1 MLRGAFAPLSSR
13 KKSQGFPV
21 ELIVLGA
28 AAGGG
33 LPQWNC
39 AGGQSVQVWNETRPP
54 QSQASVAVGDKYN
67 GYVVVNA
74 SPDLR
79 QQILQTPQ
87 LHPKSNHPEG
97 VRNTP
102 IKAVIVTNAD
112 VDNVAGLLNLR
123 EKQAF
128 RIYGPTK
135 VLEILQDNPIFAVL
149 DPEFVK
155 QCPLETTETISPVPG
170 IEIEIFSVAGK
181 APLYLEASLG
191 IQSGDLGFTSG
202 IEICTEAGKTLVI
215 SSCAQIDQKLRE
227 RIETADHLLFD
238 GTVFEDDEMPQL
250 GLGEKTG
257 RRMGHLPISGPDGPL
272 AQLAH
277 CKLKTKRFFHIN
289 NSNPIWDEQSPA
301 YQTIRDAGWDICH
314 DGLVLEI

>member
-1 MLRGAFAPLSSR
+1 M
-13 KKSQGFPV
+13 

-39 AGGQSVQVWNETRPP
+39 AGGQSSQVWNQTRAP
-54 QSQASVAVGDKYN
+54 QSQASVAIGDESN
-67 GYVVVNA
+67 GYVVINA

-87 LHPKSNHPEG
+87 LHPKSDHPNG

-123 EKQAF
+123 EKQRF
-128 RIYGPTK
+128 SIYGPTK
-135 VLEILQDNPIFAVL
+135 VLEILHENSIFAVL
-149 DPEFVK
+149 DPEFVT
-155 QCPLETTETISPVPG
+155 QHPLETTETISPIPG
-170 IEIEIFSVAGK
+170 LEIELFTVAGK
-181 APLYLEASLG
+181 APLYLEDSLG

-202 IEICTEAGKTLVI
+202 IEIRTEAGKTLVI

-257 RRMGHLPISGPDGPL
+257 RRMGHLPISGTDGPI

-277 CKLKTKRFFHIN
+277 CNLKTKRFFHIN

-301 YQTIRDAGWDICH
+301 HRNIRDAGWDICH
-314 DGLVLEI
+314 DGLVFEI

>member
-1 MLRGAFAPLSSR
+1 M
-13 KKSQGFPV
+13 

-39 AGGQSVQVWNETRPP
+39 AGGQSIQVWNKTRSP
-54 QSQASVAVGDKYN
+54 QSQASVAIGGEHD
-67 GYVVVNA
+67 GYVVINA

-87 LHPKSNHPEG
+87 LHPKSDHPNG

-123 EKQAF
+123 EKQRF
-128 RIYGPTK
+128 SIYGPTK
-135 VLEILQDNPIFAVL
+135 VLEILQENSIFAVL
-149 DPEFVK
+149 DPEFVT
-155 QCPLETTETISPVPG
+155 QRPLETTETISPIPG
-170 IEIEIFSVAGK
+170 VEIELFTVAGK
-181 APLYLEASLG
+181 APLYLEDSLG

-202 IEICTEAGKTLVI
+202 IEIRTETGKTLVI
-215 SSCAQIDQKLRE
+215 SSCAQIDQRLRE

-257 RRMGHLPISGPDGPL
+257 RRMGHLPISGTDGPI

-277 CKLKTKRFFHIN
+277 CRLKTKRFFHIN
-289 NSNPIWDEQSPA
+289 NSNPIWDEQSLA
-301 YQTIRDAGWDICH
+301 HRTIRDAGWDICH
-314 DGLVLEI
+314 DGLVFEI

>member
-1 MLRGAFAPLSSR
+1 LD
-13 KKSQGFPV
+13 
-21 ELIVLGA
+21 LIVLGA

-39 AGGQSVQVWNETRPP
+39 AGGQSANVWQNRLPAQT
-54 QSQASVAVGDKYN
+54 QASVAVGSPET
-67 GYVVVNA
+67 GYVVINA

-87 LHPKSNHPEG
+87 LHPRDQHPMG

-102 IKAVIVTNAD
+102 IRAVILTNAD

-123 EKQAF
+123 EKQSF
-128 RIYGPTK
+128 DIYGPTK
-135 VLEILQDNPIFAVL
+135 VLEVINENSIFAVL

-155 QCPLETTETISPVPG
+155 QYPLETTEMIRPIPG
-170 IEIEIFSVAGK
+170 VEFELFTVAGK
-181 APLYLEASLG
+181 APLYLEYSLG
-191 IQSGDLGFTSG
+191 FESGDLGFTSG
-202 IEICTEAGKTLVI
+202 IEIRTETSKTLVI
-215 SSCAQIDQKLRE
+215 SSCAQIDQKLQE

-238 GTVFEDDEMPQL
+238 GTVFEDDEMTQL

-257 RRMGHLPISGPDGPL
+257 RRMGHLPISGGDGPI
-272 AQLAH
+272 AQLSH

-289 NSNPIWDEQSPA
+289 NSNPIWDEQSLA
-301 YQTIRDAGWDICH
+301 HRTIRDAGWDICH
-314 DGLVLEI
+314 DGLVFEI

>member
-1 MLRGAFAPLSSR
+1 M
-13 KKSQGFPV
+13 

-39 AGGQSVQVWNETRPP
+39 AGGQSSQVWNKTRLP
-54 QSQASVAVGDKYN
+54 QSQASVAIGN
-67 GYVVVNA
+67 ERAGYVIINA

-87 LHPKSNHPEG
+87 LHPRLNHPDG

-102 IKAVIVTNAD
+102 IAAVIVTNAD

-123 EKQAF
+123 EKQ
-128 RIYGPTK
+128 RVSIYGPTK
-135 VLEILQDNPIFAVL
+135 VLEILQENSIFAVL
-149 DPEFVK
+149 DPEFVT
-155 QCPLETTETISPVPG
+155 QRPLETTETISPIPG
-170 IEIEIFSVAGK
+170 VEIELFTVAGK
-181 APLYLEASLG
+181 APLYLEDALG

-202 IEICTEAGKTLVI
+202 IEIRTEAGKTLVI
-215 SSCAQIDQKLRE
+215 SSCAQIDQKLQE

-250 GLGEKTG
+250 GLGEITG
-257 RRMGHLPISGPDGPL
+257 RRMGHLPISGTDGPI

-277 CKLKTKRFFHIN
+277 CNLKTKRFFHIN
-289 NSNPIWDEQSPA
+289 NSNPIWDEQSLA
-301 YQTIRDAGWDICH
+301 HRAIRDAGWDICH
-314 DGLVLEI
+314 DGLVFEI

>member
-1 MLRGAFAPLSSR
+1 M
-13 KKSQGFPV
+13 

-39 AGGQSVQVWNETRPP
+39 AGGQSIQVWNKTRLP
-54 QSQASVAVGDKYN
+54 QSQASVAIGDEYD
-67 GYVVVNA
+67 GYVVINA

-87 LHPKSNHPEG
+87 LHPRSDHPYG

-123 EKQAF
+123 EKQRF
-128 RIYGPTK
+128 SIYGPTK
-135 VLEILQDNPIFAVL
+135 VLEILQENSIFAVL
-149 DPEFVK
+149 DPEFVS
-155 QCPLETTETISPVPG
+155 QRPLETTETISPIPG
-170 IEIEIFSVAGK
+170 VEIELFTVAGK
-181 APLYLEASLG
+181 APLYLEDALG

-202 IEICTEAGKTLVI
+202 IEIRTETGKTLVI

-238 GTVFEDDEMPQL
+238 GTVFEDDEMRQL

-257 RRMGHLPISGPDGPL
+257 RRMGHLPISGTDGPIV
-272 AQLAH
+272 QLAH
-277 CKLKTKRFFHIN
+277 CNLKTKRFFHIN
-289 NSNPIWDEQSPA
+289 NSNPIWDEQSLA
-301 YQTIRDAGWDICH
+301 HQTIRDAGWDICH
-314 DGLVLEI
+314 DGLVFEI

>member
-1 MLRGAFAPLSSR
+1 M
-13 KKSQGFPV
+13 

-39 AGGQSVQVWNETRPP
+39 AGGQSHHVWQENRAAQT
-54 QSQASVAVGDKYN
+54 QASVAIGHPEL
-67 GYVVVNA
+67 GYVVINA

-79 QQILQTPQ
+79 QQIIQTSQ
-87 LHPKSNHPEG
+87 LHPSPTHQEG
-97 VRNTP
+97 VRNSP

-112 VDNVAGLLNLR
+112 VDNIAGLLNLR

-128 RIYGPTK
+128 DIYGPTK
-135 VLEILQDNPIFAVL
+135 VLEILDENPVFAVL
-149 DPEFVK
+149 DPEFVR
-155 QCPLETTETISPVPG
+155 QHPLETTETITPLPG
-170 IEIEIFSVAGK
+170 LDVELFTVAGK
-181 APLYLEASLG
+181 APLYLEDRLG
-191 IQSGDLGFTSG
+191 IESGDLGFTSG
-202 IEICTEAGKTLVI
+202 IEIQTGAGKTLII
-215 SSCAQIDQKLRE
+215 SSCAAIDQTLLE
-227 RIETADHLLFD
+227 RIQTADHLLLD

-289 NSNPIWDEQSPA
+289 NSNPIWDEQSLA
-301 YQTIRDAGWDICH
+301 HRTIRDAGWDICH

>member
-1 MLRGAFAPLSSR
+1 M
-13 KKSQGFPV
+13 

-39 AGGQSVQVWNETRPP
+39 AGGQSSAVWNSKRPA
-54 QSQASVAVGDKYN
+54 QTQASVAVGNRRD
-67 GYVVVNA
+67 GYVVINA

-87 LHPKSNHPEG
+87 LHPSSQHSNG

-128 RIYGPTK
+128 DIYGPTK
-135 VLEILQDNPIFAVL
+135 VLNILAENSIFAVL
-149 DPEFVK
+149 DPDFVT
-155 QCPLETTETISPVPG
+155 QHPLDTTETICPIDG
-170 IEIEIFSVAGK
+170 LEIELFTVAGK
-181 APLYLEASLG
+181 APLYLEDSLG
-191 IQSGDLGFTSG
+191 TQSGDLGFTSG
-202 IEICTEAGKTLVI
+202 IEIRTELGKTLVI
-215 SSCAQIDQKLRE
+215 SSCAQIDQKLLE
-227 RIETADHLLFD
+227 RIQNADHLLFD
-238 GTVFEDDEMPQL
+238 GTVFEDDEMPRL
-250 GLGEKTG
+250 GLGVKTG
-257 RRMGHLPISGPDGPL
+257 RRMGHLPISGTDGPIIRL
-272 AQLAH
+272 AK
-277 CKLKTKRFFHIN
+277 CDLKTKRFFHIN
-289 NSNPIWDEQSPA
+289 NSNPIWDDQSAA
-301 YQTIRDAGWDICH
+301 YKTIQNAGWDICH

>member
-1 MLRGAFAPLSSR
+1 M
-13 KKSQGFPV
+13 

-39 AGGQSVQVWNETRPP
+39 AGGQSIEVWNKTRSP
-54 QSQASVAVGDKYN
+54 QSQASVAIGDEHN
-67 GYVVVNA
+67 GYVVINA

-87 LHPKSNHPEG
+87 LHPKPDHPNG

-123 EKQAF
+123 EKQGF
-128 RIYGPTK
+128 SIYGPTK
-135 VLEILQDNPIFAVL
+135 VLEILQENSIFAVL
-149 DPEFVK
+149 DPKFVT
-155 QCPLETTETISPVPG
+155 QRPLETNETISPIPG
-170 IEIEIFSVAGK
+170 IEIELFTVAGK
-181 APLYLEASLG
+181 APLYLENSLG
-191 IQSGDLGFTSG
+191 IQTGDLGFTSG
-202 IEICTEAGKTLVI
+202 IEIRTEAGKTLVI

-238 GTVFEDDEMPQL
+238 GTVFEDDEMPKL

-257 RRMGHLPISGPDGPL
+257 RRMGHLPISGTDGPI

-277 CKLKTKRFFHIN
+277 CNLKTKRFFHIN
-289 NSNPIWDEQSPA
+289 NSNPIWDEQSLA
-301 YQTIRDAGWDICH
+301 HRTIRDAGWDICH
-314 DGLVLEI
+314 DGLVFKI

>member
-13 KKSQGFPV
+13 KKQQGFPV

-67 GYVVVNA
+67 GYIVINA

-79 QQILQTPQ
+79 QQILQTRQ

>member
-1 MLRGAFAPLSSR
+1 M
-13 KKSQGFPV
+13 
-21 ELIVLGA
+21 ELIVLGS

-39 AGGQSVQVWNETRPP
+39 AGGQSSQVWNQTRSP
-54 QSQASVAVGDKYN
+54 QSQASVAIGDERN
-67 GYVVVNA
+67 GYVVINA

-79 QQILQTPQ
+79 QQILSTPQ
-87 LHPKSNHPEG
+87 LHPKLDHPDG

-123 EKQAF
+123 EKQRF
-128 RIYGPTK
+128 SIYGPTK
-135 VLEILQDNPIFAVL
+135 VLEILQENSIFAVL
-149 DPEFVK
+149 DPEFVR
-155 QCPLETTETISPVPG
+155 QRPLETTETIIPIPG
-170 IEIEIFSVAGK
+170 VEIELFTVAGK
-181 APLYLEASLG
+181 APLYLEDSLG

-202 IEICTEAGKTLVI
+202 IEIRTETGTTLVI

-257 RRMGHLPISGPDGPL
+257 KRMGHLPISGTDGPI

-277 CKLKTKRFFHIN
+277 CNLKTKRFFHIN
-289 NSNPIWDEQSPA
+289 NSNPIWDETSLA
-301 YQTIRDAGWDICH
+301 HRTIRDAGWDICH
-314 DGLVLEI
+314 DGLVFEI

>member
-1 MLRGAFAPLSSR
+1 M
-13 KKSQGFPV
+13 

-39 AGGQSVQVWNETRPP
+39 AGGQSEQVWNRTRPP
-54 QSQASVAVGDKYN
+54 QSQASVAIGDEHN
-67 GYVVVNA
+67 GYVVINA

-87 LHPKSNHPEG
+87 LHPKPNHSGG

-123 EKQAF
+123 EKQQF
-128 RIYGPTK
+128 NIYGPTK
-135 VLEILQDNPIFAVL
+135 VLEILQENSIFAVL
-149 DPEFVK
+149 DPKFVT
-155 QCPLETTETISPVPG
+155 QRPLETTETISPIPG
-170 IEIEIFSVAGK
+170 IEIELFTVAGK
-181 APLYLEASLG
+181 APLYLEDSLG

-202 IEICTEAGKTLVI
+202 IEIRTEVGKTLVI
-215 SSCAQIDQKLRE
+215 SSCAQIDQKLLE

-257 RRMGHLPISGPDGPL
+257 RRMGHLPISGTDGPIV
-272 AQLAH
+272 QLAH
-277 CKLKTKRFFHIN
+277 CNLKTKRFFHIN
-289 NSNPIWDEQSPA
+289 NSNPIWDEQSLA
-301 YQTIRDAGWDICH
+301 YRTIRDAGWDICH
-314 DGLVLEI
+314 DGLGFEI

>member
-1 MLRGAFAPLSSR
+1 M
-13 KKSQGFPV
+13 

-39 AGGQSVQVWNETRPP
+39 AGGQSIEVWNKTRSS
-54 QSQASVAVGDKYN
+54 QSQASVAIGNEHN
-67 GYVVVNA
+67 GYVVINA

-87 LHPKSNHPEG
+87 LHPKPDHPDG

-123 EKQAF
+123 EKQGF
-128 RIYGPTK
+128 SIYGPTK
-135 VLEILQDNPIFAVL
+135 VLEILQENSIFAVL
-149 DPEFVK
+149 DPKFVT
-155 QCPLETTETISPVPG
+155 QRPLETTETISPIPG
-170 IEIEIFSVAGK
+170 IEIELFTVAGK
-181 APLYLEASLG
+181 APLYLEDSLG
-191 IQSGDLGFTSG
+191 IKSGDLGFTSG
-202 IEICTEAGKTLVI
+202 IEIRTEAGKTLVI

-257 RRMGHLPISGPDGPL
+257 RRMGHLPISGTDGPI

-289 NSNPIWDEQSPA
+289 NSNPIWNEQSLA
-301 YQTIRDAGWDICH
+301 HRTIRDAGWDICH
-314 DGLVLEI
+314 DGLVFEI

>member
-1 MLRGAFAPLSSR
+1 MVAFPNGIAPAVKVCKFGIRQDHLSR
-13 KKSQGFPV
+13 
-21 ELIVLGA
+21 
-28 AAGGG
+28 
-33 LPQWNC
+33 
-39 AGGQSVQVWNETRPP
+39 R
-54 QSQASVAVGDKYN
+54 QASRGDKHN

-135 VLEILQDNPIFAVL
+135 VLQILQDNSIFAVL

-170 IEIEIFSVAGK
+170 IEIELFTVAGK
-181 APLYLEASLG
+181 APLYLEDPS
-191 IQSGDLGFTSG
+191 
-202 IEICTEAGKTLVI
+202 E
-215 SSCAQIDQKLRE
+215 
-227 RIETADHLLFD
+227 
-238 GTVFEDDEMPQL
+238 
-250 GLGEKTG
+250 
-257 RRMGHLPISGPDGPL
+257 
-272 AQLAH
+272 
-277 CKLKTKRFFHIN
+277 
-289 NSNPIWDEQSPA
+289 SN
-301 YQTIRDAGWDICH
+301 
-314 DGLVLEI
+314 LEILDSQAVSRSAQRPARRW

>member
-1 MLRGAFAPLSSR
+1 M
-13 KKSQGFPV
+13 

-39 AGGQSVQVWNETRPP
+39 AGGQSSAVWNGKRPA
-54 QSQASVAVGDKYN
+54 QTQASVAVGNQHD
-67 GYVVVNA
+67 GYVLINA

-87 LHPKSNHPEG
+87 LHPSSQHANG

-128 RIYGPTK
+128 DIYGPTK
-135 VLEILQDNPIFAVL
+135 VLNILAENSIFAVL
-149 DPEFVK
+149 DPEFVT
-155 QCPLETTETISPVPG
+155 QRPLDTTETICPIDG
-170 IEIEIFSVAGK
+170 LEIELFTVAGK
-181 APLYLEASLG
+181 APLYLEESLG
-191 IQSGDLGFTSG
+191 TESGDLGFTSG
-202 IEICTEAGKTLVI
+202 IEIRTELGKTLVI
-215 SSCAQIDQKLRE
+215 SSCAQIDQKLLE
-227 RIETADHLLFD
+227 RIQKADHLLFD
-238 GTVFEDDEMPQL
+238 GTVFEDDEMPRL
-250 GLGEKTG
+250 GLGVKTG
-257 RRMGHLPISGPDGPL
+257 RRMGHLPISGTDGPIIRL
-272 AQLAH
+272 AK
-277 CKLKTKRFFHIN
+277 CDLKTKRFFHIN
-289 NSNPIWDEQSPA
+289 NSNPIWDDQSVA
-301 YQTIRDAGWDICH
+301 YKTIQNAGWDICH